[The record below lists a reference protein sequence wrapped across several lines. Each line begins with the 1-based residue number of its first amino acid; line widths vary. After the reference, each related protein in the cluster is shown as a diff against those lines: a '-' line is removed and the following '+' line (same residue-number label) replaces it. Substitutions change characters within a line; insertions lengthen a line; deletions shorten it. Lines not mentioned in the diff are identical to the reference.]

1 MAAPM
6 PLTWTRRTA
15 GRAVVAIVAVLSATV
30 AGPSAETAAAQ
41 PAAARLTLRQLV
53 TPSARVETQGRLIRF
68 ALHGLIYFDT
78 LDALFRHIDDE
89 AGRWTFPSAAARQ
102 AFAAG
107 LLRRGVES
115 RVVSM
120 ETELPL
126 ELLLTHTRADVDAA
140 ITAVTGGAAVF
151 TGRHWQLPAAV
162 YRGAFVAV
170 RDRWSRSLNC
180 WSASPSLPGR
190 VLSNWYVIDEGITL
204 YGASYDST
212 EHFWQ
217 AVKFHP
223 DVTVGE
229 VRTLLESMRTVEWR
243 PWIDS
248 LAADQAFYFANAYAV
263 EFLKRNLHR
272 ERLTWYH
279 DEFGSRRA
287 SHASPNRPAA
297 RHRRARCPVGV
308 HAAAR
313 EDSLGRSRRCVPPG
327 RGVRRSARPAGARRG
342 DGRARCAHR
351 ASVRRDSSGRL
362 WGRPHA
368 FSLSRVPGADA
379 GDLEGEVP
387 ADAALRRRAPL
398 DRRRPP
404 RSLPQR
410 RRLAGHPDSGLRRLL
425 EPHSRSGHGDAQV
438 STQTFRQWVAAAACA
453 AALVTTPPVA
463 GAQEFAIVDADMGV
477 LNDDA
482 VALFM
487 LLNSP
492 NVTVLGVTIVPGNTW
507 MESGTAFALR
517 QLELVGRQDVPV
529 FMGVREPLM
538 GSRQSWL
545 EAEERLWGK
554 SEYLGAYGRPRPESY
569 LALDREPAI
578 GYPTSKPS
586 PEHAVDFI
594 VRAVKAHPNQV
605 TLFVLG
611 PATNLALAI
620 RKNPEIVPL
629 VKSVYYMGGAID
641 VPGNTTPAAEFNWW
655 FDPESVRIALR
666 APFREQVIVPNDIAE
681 KVYYT
686 KAEYD
691 RVAAAPETPITA
703 LFKQLHGPRFAQDAG
718 GAVVRLGRADHCDL
732 PAAGDRHDARR
743 AIRGHRRHLRSEL
756 RPLDRLPPVAAPFAR
771 LAGRLPGRHPE
782 GEGAH
787 GRRPHGVLEPLRRS
801 R

>member
-279 DEFGSRRA
+279 DELARVAPATPARTAQQRGTGAPGAPLAFTPLQEKILWGDLADVFHLVVAFADR
-287 SHASPNRPAA
+287 PGRPAPA
-297 RHRRARCPVGV
+297 AVT
-308 HAAAR
+308 AAR
-313 EDSLGRSRRCVPPG
+313 DALIARQFDAIHLAGYGAGRMPFLSPEFQALMLEIWKVKFLQMPRFGDVLRSTA
-327 RGVRRSARPAGARRG
+327 GVR
-342 DGRARCAHR
+342 
-351 ASVRRDSSGRL
+351 
-362 WGRPHA
+362 
-368 FSLSRVPGADA
+368 
-379 GDLEGEVP
+379 
-387 ADAALRRRAPL
+387 L
-398 DRRRPP
+398 D
-404 RSLPQR
+404 
-410 RRLAGHPDSGLRRLL
+410 H
-425 EPHSRSGHGDAQV
+425 
-438 STQTFRQWVAAAACA
+438 F
-453 AALVTTPPVA
+453 
-463 GAQEFAIVDADMGV
+463 
-477 LNDDA
+477 LNDGDSPDIPIP
-482 VALFM
+482 VYVGY
-487 LLNSP
+487 LNRIRD
-492 NVTVLGVTIVPGNTW
+492 LA
-507 MESGTAFALR
+507 MET
-517 QLELVGRQDVPV
+517 
-529 FMGVREPLM
+529 
-538 GSRQSWL
+538 
-545 EAEERLWGK
+545 
-554 SEYLGAYGRPRPESY
+554 
-569 LALDREPAI
+569 
-578 GYPTSKPS
+578 
-586 PEHAVDFI
+586 
-594 VRAVKAHPNQV
+594 
-605 TLFVLG
+605 
-611 PATNLALAI
+611 
-620 RKNPEIVPL
+620 RK
-629 VKSVYYMGGAID
+629 
-641 VPGNTTPAAEFNWW
+641 
-655 FDPESVRIALR
+655 
-666 APFREQVIVPNDIAE
+666 
-681 KVYYT
+681 
-686 KAEYD
+686 
-691 RVAAAPETPITA
+691 
-703 LFKQLHGPRFAQDAG
+703 
-718 GAVVRLGRADHCDL
+718 
-732 PAAGDRHDARR
+732 
-743 AIRGHRRHLRSEL
+743 
-756 RPLDRLPPVAAPFAR
+756 
-771 LAGRLPGRHPE
+771 
-782 GEGAH
+782 
-787 GRRPHGVLEPLRRS
+787 
-801 R
+801 